1 MNIVVKILIIV
12 GLTHALRWVSYV
24 AGPRWGGLI
33 AGLPLTSAVVLFFL
47 ASENGEAFATRAANS
62 GAIGIAAGA
71 ALAIVFAWAVRGG
84 QPLPL
89 ALVLAGGAFLT
100 VAATAPLVLTLP
112 QPMPLCIV
120 ISACCLLAAVAQ
132 GLQGPVPHVV
142 GRTHSTAWRGI
153 ALRTA
158 IPAVC
163 VVAVTALSQYL
174 GAGFAGL
181 VGTFPCILTSMLVV
195 TSLEDGPVAAGR
207 LAKAFPV
214 GQLAT
219 LSFVAL
225 FGLLCPAVGVTA
237 ALGVGYLAA
246 IATLLIVESVDRIQ
260 REMRPNRL
268 RTA

>member
-1 MNIVVKILIIV
+1 MNIVIVKILVIV
-12 GLTHALRWVSYV
+12 GLTHALRWVSHV

-62 GAIGIAAGA
+62 GAVGIAAGA
-71 ALAIVFAWAVRGG
+71 ALAMIFAWAVRGG
-84 QPLPL
+84 QPLAL

-120 ISACCLLAAVAQ
+120 MSACCLFAAFAQ
-132 GLQGPVPHVV
+132 GLRPVSHVS
-142 GRTHSTAWRGI
+142 RTRRAAWSGI
-153 ALRTA
+153 VLRTA
-158 IPAVC
+158 VPAAC
-163 VVAVTALSQYL
+163 VLVVTALSQKL

-181 VGTFPCILTSMLVV
+181 LGTFPCMLTSMLVV
-195 TSLEDGPVAAGR
+195 TSLEDGPAAAGK

-237 ALGVGYLAA
+237 ALAFGYLAA
-246 IATLLIVESVDRIQ
+246 IATLLFVELVDRIQ
-260 REMRPNRL
+260 REMRPSRL
-268 RTA
+268 RAV